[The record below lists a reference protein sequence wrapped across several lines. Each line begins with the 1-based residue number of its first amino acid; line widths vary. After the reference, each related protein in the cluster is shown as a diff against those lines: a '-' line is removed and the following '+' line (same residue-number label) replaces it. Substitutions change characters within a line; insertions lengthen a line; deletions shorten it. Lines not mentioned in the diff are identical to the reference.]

1 MASNRPLAGRRRP
14 RPGRGLRACP
24 GRNRRA
30 PAVDLAVRVRDAEYR
45 PLDNAKVALKVTL
58 PGGDNVTLD
67 AEPDGREA
75 GTYAATYVTQ
85 AAGAYR
91 VLATATAP
99 DGSAVG
105 EREAGW
111 AAQPAADEFA
121 RLEPDRE
128 FLKSIA
134 AQTDGEVVDGENLAS
149 FVASLSSRSAPIT
162 EPWTSPF
169 WHQPLYFLVA
179 IACLAAEWG
188 LRRVNGLA

>member
-1 MASNRPLAGRRRP
+1 MRR
-14 RPGRGLRACP
+14 L
-24 GRNRRA
+24 
-30 PAVDLAVRVRDAEYR
+30 LF
-45 PLDNAKVALKVTL
+45 KVTL
-58 PGGDNVTLD
+58 PGGDNLTLD

-75 GTYAATYVTQ
+75 GMYAATYVTKQ
-85 AAGAYR
+85 PGAYR

-128 FLKSIA
+128 FLKTIA
-134 AQTDGEVVDGENLAS
+134 SKTDGEVVDGENLAS

-162 EPWTSPF
+162 EPWTSPL
-169 WHQPLYFLVA
+169 WHQPLYFLIA